1 MSGEI
6 FFDFGVK
13 PVKKRKSQVR
23 ENQVESTENEEENEN
38 SEVRGGREK
47 NHIWKR
53 TDYTKAS
60 AVDAM
65 GLYSSGKQNESDNSA
80 TRRKERKDEKQKKDE
95 EEIISLSSEI
105 SKSEKDEKERKKRK
119 KRKKK
124 RSDEST
130 NGREIDRKGRILKTK
145 KKRRPFRPKDN
156 DDEDDTGL
164 EKRAVTISAPAVHSS
179 SQPRPPVHVE
189 ENTKTALC
197 APSMVIGICE
207 SHGKLNNWEELIIIG
222 GKFQESMLPDD
233 DDMDDIKPPV
243 SYKAMYEGGS
253 ESKYTDMEWSVELR
267 YWIVLVVFISLLII
281 YRSLL
286 PPLQCDTKF
295 Q

>member
-65 GLYSSGKQNESDNSA
+65 GLYSGGKQNESDNSA
-80 TRRKERKDEKQKKDE
+80 TRRKLRLLRKPRRKSKHRQRIHGKFQERKDEKQKKDE

-124 RSDEST
+124 RSDELTT

-197 APSMVIGICE
+197 APSM
-207 SHGKLNNWEELIIIG
+207 
-222 GKFQESMLPDD
+222 ESMLPDD

>member
-179 SQPRPPVHVE
+179 SQPHPPVHVE

-197 APSMVIGICE
+197 APSM
-207 SHGKLNNWEELIIIG
+207 
-222 GKFQESMLPDD
+222 ESMLPDD

>member
-65 GLYSSGKQNESDNSA
+65 GLYSGGKQNESDNSA
-80 TRRKERKDEKQKKDE
+80 TRRKLRLLRKPRRKSKHRQRIHGKERKDEKQKKDE

-124 RSDEST
+124 RSDELTT

-197 APSMVIGICE
+197 APSM
-207 SHGKLNNWEELIIIG
+207 
-222 GKFQESMLPDD
+222 ESMLPDD

>member
-80 TRRKERKDEKQKKDE
+80 TRRKVRLLRKPKRKSKHRQRIRGKERKDEKQKKDE

-179 SQPRPPVHVE
+179 SQPHPPVHVE

-197 APSMVIGICE
+197 APSM
-207 SHGKLNNWEELIIIG
+207 
-222 GKFQESMLPDD
+222 ESMLPDD